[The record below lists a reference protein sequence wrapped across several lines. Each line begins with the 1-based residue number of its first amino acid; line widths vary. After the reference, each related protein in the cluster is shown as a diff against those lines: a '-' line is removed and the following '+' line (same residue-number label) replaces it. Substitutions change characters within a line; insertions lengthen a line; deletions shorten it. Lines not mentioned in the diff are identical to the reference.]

1 LQEVEDT
8 TTKLVD
14 VIALSENLIKIDKT
28 QYRIVENHDS
38 GFDKERIE
46 ERYNN
51 VLEKYDYIV
60 GDWGYDQ
67 LRFKGFYEDERKEST
82 LENRISHLE
91 DYLIEYCNF
100 GCAYFVLEK
109 VKKAPIKAR
118 QHHQGHQNHPNNRKS
133 NHRFRTRNNANGNNN
148 SSNNNN
154 HAKPGTKA
162 AKTNKPA
169 KLHVNPKK
177 KNKNKNKVAKHRV
190 VTNDKKKVTAP
201 AKKTFKIRKI
211 GEKNK

>member
-28 QYRIVENHDS
+28 QYRVVENHDN

-67 LRFKGFYEDERKEST
+67 LRFNGFYEDERKEST

-109 VKKAPIKAR
+109 VKKAPIKKR
-118 QHHQGHQNHPNNRKS
+118 QHHPTHQNHSNNHKS

-148 SSNNNN
+148 N
-154 HAKPGTKA
+154 HAKSGTKTT
-162 AKTNKPA
+162 KSNKPA

-177 KNKNKNKVAKHRV
+177 KNNRNKTTKHRV
-190 VTNDKKKVTAP
+190 TATTNKKKATAP

>member
-1 LQEVEDT
+1 MQEVEDN

-14 VIALSENLIKIDKT
+14 VVVLTDNMIKIGKT
-28 QYRIVENHDS
+28 QYKIVEDHDE
-38 GFDKERIE
+38 GFNKERIE

-51 VLEKYDYIV
+51 VLDKYDYIV

-67 LRFKGFYEDERKEST
+67 LRFKGFYEDERQEST

-109 VKKAPIKAR
+109 VNKTPLKKRHKTSHKFHTRTNQEKPANKAKVNK
-118 QHHQGHQNHPNNRKS
+118 NH
-133 NHRFRTRNNANGNNN
+133 NNN
-148 SSNNNN
+148 Q
-154 HAKPGTKA
+154 KR
-162 AKTNKPA
+162 
-169 KLHVNPKK
+169 
-177 KNKNKNKVAKHRV
+177 KNKVSKRHVHRKQNVTKAKA
-190 VTNDKKKVTAP
+190 TP
-201 AKKTFKIRKI
+201 ATTTKKTFKIRKI

>member
-1 LQEVEDT
+1 MQEVEET
-8 TTKLVD
+8 STKLVD
-14 VIALSENLIKIDKT
+14 VIVLTDNLITIDKT
-28 QYRIVENHDS
+28 QYKLVENHDS
-38 GFDKERIE
+38 GFNEERIE

-91 DYLIEYCNF
+91 DYLLEYCNF

-109 VKKAPIKAR
+109 VKKAPLKT
-118 QHHQGHQNHPNNRKS
+118 NHRRSRNKTSNHNNRPKS
-133 NHRFRTRNNANGNNN
+133 NHKFRTRT
-148 SSNNNN
+148 NNN
-154 HAKPGTKA
+154 HT
-162 AKTNKPA
+162 KTNAKATTKPTT
-169 KLHVNPKK
+169 KSGN
-177 KNKNKNKVAKHRV
+177 KNKAQSTSQKHKNKVAKRRV
-190 VTNDKKKVTAP
+190 NNNNSNNKKKPTTT

>member
-8 TTKLVD
+8 TATKLVD
-14 VIALSENLIKIDKT
+14 VITLADNLITIDKT
-28 QYRIVENHDS
+28 QYRVVENHDS
-38 GFDKERIE
+38 GFNEERIE

-91 DYLIEYCNF
+91 DYLLEYCNF

-109 VKKAPIKAR
+109 VKKAPLKTR
-118 QHHQGHQNHPNNRKS
+118 QNHQGHPNNHKS
-133 NHRFRTRNNANGNNN
+133 SHRFRTRNNAN
-148 SSNNNN
+148 NNNN
-154 HAKPGTKA
+154 HAKPGS
-162 AKTNKPA
+162 KTNKSKSNKPT
-169 KLHVNPKK
+169 KQHVNPKK
-177 KNKNKNKVAKHRV
+177 KVNKNKVIKHHA
-190 VTNDKKKVTAP
+190 NNKKKAP
-201 AKKTFKIRKI
+201 VAAAKKTFKIRKI